1 MNLLDKLK
9 GKNIARQW
17 QWEKENNRT
26 AGRLNQRD
34 YIAEIEKIIE
44 NGKIKKNDFVNVV
57 QPSHIT
63 TMIKKIHS
71 LDEQNTYLQKYLK
84 EMVNENEKLTGELND
99 VQETLKAAKHSLA
112 ELTSEIQN
120 MYAKQ
125 EELDYNQIQ
134 HL

>member
-17 QWEKENNRT
+17 QWEKENYRT
-26 AGRLNQRD
+26 TAARALNQRD
-34 YIAEIEKIIE
+34 YISEIEKIIE

-99 VQETLKAAKHSLA
+99 VQETLKAAKLSLA
-112 ELTSEIQN
+112 ELTTEIQN

-125 EELDYNQIQ
+125 EEMDLN
-134 HL
+134 

>member
-17 QWEKENNRT
+17 QWEKENNRAT
-26 AGRLNQRD
+26 AARTINQRD
-34 YIAEIEKIIE
+34 YISEIEKIIE

-84 EMVNENEKLTGELND
+84 EMVNENEKITGELND
-99 VQETLKAAKHSLA
+99 VQETLKAAKSSLA
-112 ELTSEIQN
+112 ELTTEIQN

-125 EELDYNQIQ
+125 EEMDLN
-134 HL
+134 

>member
-26 AGRLNQRD
+26 SASRALNQRD
-34 YIAEIEKIIE
+34 YIAEVEKIVE

-99 VQETLKAAKHSLA
+99 VQETLKAAKSSLA
-112 ELTSEIQN
+112 ELTTEI
-120 MYAKQ
+120 
-125 EELDYNQIQ
+125 
-134 HL
+134 